1 MKIVIDEDLS
11 RSLGRMLQDLGYEI
25 LDIRDH
31 GLRGAPDEEVYAFA
45 QKEKAALF
53 SGDLGFAHT
62 MRFPIGSHWGIVIL
76 HFPNNLP
83 TGTINEI
90 VRTLLANMSPEDYRG
105 NLVIL
110 SPHRLR
116 MRRR

>member
-11 RSLGRMLQDLGYEI
+11 RSLGQMLQELGYEV
-25 LDIRDH
+25 LDIRDC
-31 GLRGAPDEEVYAFA
+31 GLRGAPDEAIYNFA
-45 QKEKAALF
+45 QKEKAVLF
-53 SGDLGFAHT
+53 SGDLGFANT
-62 MRFPIGSHWGIVIL
+62 VRFPIGSHCGIVIL
-76 HFPNNLP
+76 RFPNNLP
-83 TGTINEI
+83 SKTVNDI
-90 VRTLLANMSPEDYRG
+90 VRTLLVKMLPEDYEG